1 VGITDQLL
9 MAYVDGELSPDLAA
23 LILERL
29 TNEPEL
35 LERLEE
41 HQRLRGELSAL
52 YEPVIGEPLP
62 ASLTELIAREGV
74 AGARTWTAPAR
85 GFDFDR
91 LWNAWPMVASA
102 AAAALV
108 GLGLSEVLHARDP
121 LARSPDGR
129 IMASGSL
136 ARSLEN
142 DLAPGATGS
151 DAKIL
156 ASFEDRSG
164 QYCRVFQTGGGHED
178 GVACKN
184 GGRWL
189 IVALANATGSAP
201 AQGYRQASS
210 ALAASIATAVDELQ
224 ASNAMSPDQERRART
239 EQWRG
244 RPAAA
249 PRP

>member
-23 LILERL
+23 MILSRL
-29 TNEPEL
+29 TAEPDL
-35 LERLEE
+35 LERMEE

-62 ASLTELIAREGV
+62 HSLTDLLSRDDAEDAWRP
-74 AGARTWTAPAR
+74 PAR
-85 GFDFDR
+85 AFDLQR
-91 LWNAWPMVASA
+91 LMNAWPIAATA
-102 AAAALV
+102 AAAALIGV
-108 GLGLSEVLHARDP
+108 GLSEVFHAKDP
-121 LARSPDGR
+121 LARSSDGR
-129 IMASGSL
+129 ITASGSL
-136 ARSLEN
+136 ARALEN
-142 DLAPGATGS
+142 DLAPGSPAS

-189 IVALANATGSAP
+189 VVALANATGAEPS
-201 AQGYRQASS
+201 QGYRQASS

-224 ASNAMSPDQERRART
+224 ASNAMTLAQERQART
-239 EQWRG
+239 QQWRG
-244 RPAAA
+244 HGGASKP
-249 PRP
+249 

>member
-23 LILERL
+23 MILSRL
-29 TNEPEL
+29 TEEPEL

-52 YEPVIGEPLP
+52 YEPVIDEPLP
-62 ASLTELIAREGV
+62 PSLTDLLSKDDAEA
-74 AGARTWTAPAR
+74 AWTPAPAR
-85 GFDFDR
+85 GTGLDR
-91 LWNAWPMVASA
+91 LKGAWPMAATA

-108 GLGLSEVLHARDP
+108 GIGLSEVFHARDP
-121 LARSPDGR
+121 LTRSPDGR

-136 ARSLEN
+136 ARALEN
-142 DLAPGATGS
+142 DLAAAKADS

-184 GGRWL
+184 TGHWL
-189 IVALANATGSAP
+189 VVALANASGAEP
-201 AQGYRQASS
+201 AEGYRQASS

-224 ASNAMSPDQERRART
+224 ASNAMTPAQERQART
-239 EQWRG
+239 QQWRG
-244 RPAAA
+244 HAGGA
-249 PRP
+249 PKP